1 MRANNTSPVL
11 NSYYCVLHLEC
22 AQFGF
27 KFKNIC
33 LYRMFRVWMRA
44 RVLDLNDLNGRAA
57 GCEPLEQHVKSLLQK
72 VQVCP
77 PNETHQ
83 GAKSGIFVPH
93 PSKGQGPSRTKLR
106 ALCKKCRYARPPLL
120 PYASAC
126 YPRMFLAS
134 QAAPAFEHT
143 LPHVWYTCVH
153 GVSIT
158 SAEERGNSTLTGSH
172 GFYLKAMA
180 KFLHASV

>member
-1 MRANNTSPVL
+1 MAKTDRRLIRREMTFLCSIVRARQSSVQPICD
-11 NSYYCVLHLEC
+11 S
-22 AQFGF
+22 GF
-27 KFKNIC
+27 KPIGLPPRFDRTAIGTSASDPAPLSCSALN
-33 LYRMFRVWMRA
+33 LA
-44 RVLDLNDLNGRAA
+44 R
-57 GCEPLEQHVKSLLQK
+57 SLR
-72 VQVCP
+72 
-77 PNETHQ
+77 E
-83 GAKSGIFVPH
+83 
-93 PSKGQGPSRTKLR
+93 R
-106 ALCKKCRYARPPLL
+106 LC

-134 QAAPAFEHT
+134 QAAPAFENT

-153 GVSIT
+153 GVSMT